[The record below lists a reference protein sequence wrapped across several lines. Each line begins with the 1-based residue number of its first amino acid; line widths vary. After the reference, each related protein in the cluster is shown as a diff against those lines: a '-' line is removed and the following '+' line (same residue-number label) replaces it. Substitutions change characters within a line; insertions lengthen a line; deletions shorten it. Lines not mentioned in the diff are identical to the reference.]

1 MDYKKISLGLLILT
15 AVILAGIIIMYFK
28 IQKLSASKIDPE
40 MQAKY
45 AKELELMATLDQPKK
60 EEGAKVVAQV
70 GKREITLTEL
80 EGEIQ
85 KLPPGISVN
94 FKEKK
99 QRVEFLRQ
107 YIGLLLLYDHA
118 LEKGFDK
125 DPEVIRQTL
134 ETKKG
139 LMVDKYLASEIPIP
153 PISEAELKLFY
164 GMNKEQLQGRKFEEI
179 KEQIQFELIQ
189 QKKREAYNNLV
200 AKLTQAE
207 KVEIFEDKL

>member
-15 AVILAGIIIMYFK
+15 VVILAGIILMYFK

-45 AKELELMATLDQPKK
+45 AKELELMAVLDQPKK

-70 GKREITLTEL
+70 GEREITLTEL

-99 QRVEFLRQ
+99 QKIDFLKQ
-107 YIGLLLLYDHA
+107 YIGLLILYDQA
-118 LEKGFDK
+118 RKKGLSQDS
-125 DPEVIRQTL
+125 EVIRQTL

-139 LMVDKYLASEIPIP
+139 LMVDKYLASEIPTP
-153 PISEAELKLFY
+153 QISEAELKLFY
-164 GMNKEQLQGRKFEEI
+164 GLNKDQLQGRKFEEI
-179 KEQIQFELIQ
+179 KDQLQFELIQ
-189 QKKREAYNNLV
+189 QKRRQAYNQLV

>member
-15 AVILAGIIIMYFK
+15 VVVLAGIVIMYFK
-28 IQKLSASKIDPE
+28 MQNLTAGKIDYKT
-40 MQAKY
+40 QAEY
-45 AKELELMATLDQPKK
+45 TAEIEAMAALDQPQK
-60 EEGAKVVAQV
+60 EKGAKVVAKV
-70 GKREITLTEL
+70 GEREITLTEL

-99 QRVEFLRQ
+99 QKVEFLRQ
-107 YIGLLLLYDHA
+107 YIGLLLLYEQA
-118 LEKGFDK
+118 LKKGLNQ
-125 DPEVIRQTL
+125 DPEVLRQTL

-139 LMVDKYLASEIPIP
+139 LMVDKYLANEIPIP
-153 PISEAELKLFY
+153 QISEAELKLFY

-179 KEQIQFELIQ
+179 KDQLQFELIQ
-189 QKKREAYNNLV
+189 QKRREAYNNLV